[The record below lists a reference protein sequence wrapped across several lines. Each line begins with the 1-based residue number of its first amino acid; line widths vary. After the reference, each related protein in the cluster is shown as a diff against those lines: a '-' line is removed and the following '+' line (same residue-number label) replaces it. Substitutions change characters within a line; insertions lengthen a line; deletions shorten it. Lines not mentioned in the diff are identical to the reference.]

1 MLNGGTLRA
10 LCGMPADWRNLGM
23 AHTAPLQSFDT
34 ARDTSRPPDR
44 ADYPALE
51 VWDTSELDA
60 FEDQLK
66 AERERLG
73 EVFRIAKEEKRKVIW
88 KNAQFDLKKVDRIE
102 GWIREIRKGTRRT
115 W

>member
-1 MLNGGTLRA
+1 MLNGGTLRTM
-10 LCGMPADWRNLGM
+10 CGMPADWRNLGM
-23 AHTAPLQSFDT
+23 AHTAPSQSFYT
-34 ARDTSRPPDR
+34 ARDTSRPPGP

-102 GWIREIRKGTRRT
+102 GWIREIRKDTRRT